1 MIAMILGL
9 FIACGDKITDTA
21 DDSVENPYTNNPAT
35 FTEVN
40 DELLMKSCAF
50 SSCHAV
56 AAGYLLLEEEG
67 NYTRLVDIASFTLTD
82 EILVVPND
90 ADSSYLFK
98 KVIGAEG
105 IAGDIMAPNGA
116 GISLLQEQ
124 MLRSWIEDGAQ
135 NN

>member
-1 MIAMILGL
+1 
-9 FIACGDKITDTA
+9 
-21 DDSVENPYTNNPAT
+21 
-35 FTEVN
+35 
-40 DELLMKSCAF
+40 MKSCAF

-67 NYTRLVDIASFTLTD
+67 NYTRLVDVASFTLTN

-90 ADSSYLFK
+90 ADSSYLFQ

-105 IAGDIMAPNGA
+105 IVGDIMAPNGA
-116 GISLLQEQ
+116 GISLVQEQ